1 MKSMLDGTLKKERE
15 LVRMNNLG
23 EMLKESVSLYHD
35 RPFITHERG
44 EYTYG
49 EFYRAT
55 VTLAEWFIQQ
65 GIEKGD
71 KIAIMLPNCPEFPI
85 SYFAAQLAGAVAV
98 TLNVQSTNHELLYL
112 LENSDAKALLTQEA
126 IAKRFLD
133 IQDRIPSCSLL
144 LTTKEI
150 DDIAA
155 KTPENLPLPLVDRS
169 DPAAMVY
176 TAGLTGRPLGA
187 VLTHGNLLSQSVL
200 LKILFDADESYRNLA
215 VIPFFH
221 TFGCAANLLV
231 VMRIGGSTV
240 LMERFSLEAVFQT
253 LEKERITYFCGVP
266 RLFLGMLLQ
275 EGIEKYDLSSLH
287 FCMTGGAPMPAEY
300 IPRFKERFG
309 VPLLEGYGLTEAS
322 PICAVTSLKMKQKPG
337 SIGPVIPGAEARIVD
352 DHGNILPAG
361 QVGELIF
368 RGENVMKGYYK
379 DPEATAQVI
388 KDGWLHTGDLGY
400 MDEEGYIFLTGR
412 KKRMIIT
419 SGFNVYPR
427 EVETAI
433 LLHPAVESCVVSGK
447 KDLLRGEIVKA
458 KILLKK
464 GRQISEKDIF
474 QHCRTYLSPYKVPRE
489 IEFVSSLADLEYM
502 EAG

>member
-1 MKSMLDGTLKKERE
+1 
-15 LVRMNNLG
+15 MNNLG
-23 EMLKESVSLYHD
+23 DMLRETVSLHHD
-35 RPFITHERG
+35 RPFITHEKG
-44 EYTYG
+44 NFTYG
-49 EFYRAT
+49 EFYRA
-55 VTLAEWFIQQ
+55 VLNLSAWFVHQ

-98 TLNVQSTNHELLYL
+98 TLNVQSTSHELTYL
-112 LENSDAKALLTQEA
+112 LGNSEAKALITQEGMT
-126 IAKRFLD
+126 KRFLE
-133 IQDRIPSCSLL
+133 IRDRLPLCSML
-144 LTTKEI
+144 LTPREI
-150 DDIAA
+150 EEII
-155 KTPENLPLPLVDRS
+155 KREPEPVSLPSVDRS

-200 LKILFDADESYRNLA
+200 LKLLFDADESYRNLA

-221 TFGCAANLLV
+221 TFGCAANILV
-231 VMRIGGSTV
+231 VMRVGGSTV
-240 LMERFSLEAVFQT
+240 LLERFSLEAVFQT
-253 LEKERITYFCGVP
+253 LERERVTYFCGVP

-275 EGIEKYDLSSLH
+275 AGIEKYDLSALR

-300 IPRFKERFG
+300 IPAFQERFG

-352 DHGNILPAG
+352 DKGNLLPAG
-361 QVGELIF
+361 EVGELIF
-368 RGENVMKGYYK
+368 RGENVMQGYYK
-379 DPEATAQVI
+379 APEATAQVI
-388 KDGWLHTGDLGY
+388 KDGWLYTGDLGY

-419 SGFNVYPR
+419 SGFNVYPK

-433 LLHPAVESCVVSGK
+433 LLHPAVEACVVSGK
-447 KDLLRGEIVKA
+447 ADLLRGEIVKA
-458 KILLKK
+458 KILPKK
-464 GRQISEKDIF
+464 GSEVTEKEIF
-474 QHCRTYLSPYKVPRE
+474 QHCRNYLSPYKVPRE
-489 IEFVSSLADLEYM
+489 IEFVSSISDLERP
-502 EAG
+502 EAL